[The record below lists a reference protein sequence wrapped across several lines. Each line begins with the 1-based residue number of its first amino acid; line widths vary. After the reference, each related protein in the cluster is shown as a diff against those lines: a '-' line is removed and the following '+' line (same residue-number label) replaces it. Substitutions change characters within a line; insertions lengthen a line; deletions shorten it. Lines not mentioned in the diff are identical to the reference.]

1 MKDSAPV
8 EVQVDQ
14 GRVCLRGHILRPE
27 LDRVLHEV
35 SRMPGVASVESQLV
49 THETAAGI
57 PPPGA
62 GTLEPGAAAATM
74 H

>member
-1 MKDSAPV
+1 
-8 EVQVDQ
+8 
-14 GRVCLRGHILRPE
+14 
-27 LDRVLHEV
+27 VLHEV
-35 SRMPGVASVESQLV
+35 SRMPGVASVESQLA
-49 THETAAGI
+49 THETPAGI